1 MADKKISALT
11 AATTPLAG
19 TEVLPI
25 VQGGATVK
33 VAVSDL
39 TAGRNVGMADLTTT
53 GNTILGNAQA
63 DTLNVGNGDIVKDNV
78 GYTGFGTAP
87 SYKVH
92 IYESKTIT
100 PTSGDGQLAV
110 VNPSATLTDVAAI
123 LFSSQGTRHGQI
135 SVGQGTLGNDG
146 FMAFTV
152 RTDASGFVEAAR
164 INEAADL
171 KINSGNLVIGT
182 SGKGID
188 FSATAGTGTSELLA
202 DYEEGTWTPTD
213 GSGAGLTI
221 TVQNARYTKIGR
233 MVYVIAYIIYPATA
247 NATAAALS
255 GLPFAVQTSQY
266 SPFAATSGSGT
277 AISIQAN
284 TASSNMTIVTP
295 ANFNVAIP
303 NATLSGAGILFSG
316 QYNVS

>member
-1 MADKKISALT
+1 MADLKISALT
-11 AATTPLAG
+11 SATTPLAG

-25 VQGGATVK
+25 VQSGTTKKATVDNVTNRAIGPTSVAIGTALDGSLQSIGLAGATDGTTYALNK
-33 VAVSDL
+33 WTPSTAEPTTYDL
-39 TAGRNVGMADLTTT
+39 KFTTRFAGAGATAGWQYDFISRDFYTGSKTYLRFLG
-53 GNTILGNAQA
+53 GNTVLP
-63 DTLNVGNGDIVKDNV
+63 D
-78 GYTGFGTAP
+78 
-87 SYKVH
+87 
-92 IYESKTIT
+92 
-100 PTSGDGQLAV
+100 
-110 VNPSATLTDVAAI
+110 
-123 LFSSQGTRHGQI
+123 
-135 SVGQGTLGNDG
+135 
-146 FMAFTV
+146 
-152 RTDASGFVEAAR
+152 
-164 INEAADL
+164 
-171 KINSGNLVIGT
+171 GNLVIGT

-188 FSATAGTGTSELLA
+188 FSATPGTGTSELLA

-213 GSGAGLTI
+213 GSGAGLVI

-284 TASSNMTIVTP
+284 TASTNMTIVSP